1 MKTRDDQLRFMDGP
15 RGTEDAGERDARRS
29 TYPRRAVIQPPN
41 CKSDRAE
48 GTRDSRE
55 IDRISAERATPLPV
69 ASKTADIEGVLV
81 TGVHGPASVEIV
93 LVR

>member
-1 MKTRDDQLRFMDGP
+1 MKTRDDQLRFIDGP
-15 RGTEDAGERDARRS
+15 RGTEDGGERDARRS

-41 CKSDRAE
+41 CKSDRA
-48 GTRDSRE
+48 GARDCRE

-81 TGVHGPASVEIV
+81 TGVHGPAAVEIV